1 MTCSTPLLDAMAEP
15 PARYEASEHRQ
26 NEQDGE
32 PQLDLDDPTDERHE
46 TDTDPEHDR
55 SHLDGDVLLCPHGTG
70 EPGLEQIG
78 VDAVDVLGGVE
89 P

>member
-1 MTCSTPLLDAMAEP
+1 MGRMNKI
-15 PARYEASEHRQ
+15 AS
-26 NEQDGE
+26 
-32 PQLDLDDPTDERHE
+32 PILTLDDATDQRHE

-55 SHLDGDVLLCPHGTG
+55 SHLDGDVLLRSHGTG

-89 P
+89 PRQVVTKAL